1 MKTSIKEQARSL
13 VLLVFLVSFVF
24 LLLCIGQYNLMPA
37 LFALLIGV
45 FSVVACVALAIICL
59 YTIKHKGIRQTLKH
73 LQIINSIENSLIS
86 IGAYSEL
93 INDRVLTP
101 SINIDQKAQEIVIN
115 VNDLRIRSRIESNID
130 IFSSALPDQMIVYKT
145 YLSKDQNTLIIR
157 YKDISKD
164 KRIIFNDEHDF
175 IRWVNEGKPTGFKL
189 DNENTIDLT
198 ENNGILITGKSGSG
212 KSFFAQ
218 QLLIQGIIKH
228 WDISVLDYKR
238 SYQAFKEFCNVAFTV
253 EDIVKELEAILQD
266 LHHRQEVMDEELKT
280 NPEALAIDKGFPV
293 KFVLIEEYLALV
305 NSGADKKTLD
315 RIEKMILEITTT
327 GRSLNV
333 YLCMV
338 LQVSAAT
345 TLNTSIRSN
354 LPIKIVFGNPDRTI
368 YETTFGKSSVPD
380 VMARMDKGEGLVSLD
395 GDIIPFSSPM
405 LACGIKNCLKLLV

>member
-1 MKTSIKEQARSL
+1 M
-13 VLLVFLVSFVF
+13 LLVFLVSLAF
-24 LLLCIGQYNLMPA
+24 LLLSISQYNLMPK
-37 LFALLIGV
+37 LFAFLFGV
-45 FSVVACVALAIICL
+45 FSVVVSIAFAIICL
-59 YTIKHKGIRQTLKH
+59 YVIKHKGIRQSLKQ
-73 LQIINSIENSLIS
+73 LSIIGSIENSLIS

-93 INDRVLTP
+93 FDDRVLTP
-101 SINIDQKAQEIVIN
+101 SIKIDQRAQEIIIN
-115 VNDLRIRSRIESNID
+115 VNDLKIRSRIESNID
-130 IFSSALPDQMIVYKT
+130 IFSSALPDDLIVYKT
-145 YLSKDQNTLIIR
+145 YMSKDENSLIIK
-157 YKDISKD
+157 YKDISKQ
-164 KRIIFNDEHDF
+164 KRLRFEHPEDF
-175 IRWVNEGKPTGFKL
+175 IRWVNTGKETAVRL
-189 DNENTIDLT
+189 DDENDIDLT

-238 SYQAFKEFCNVAFTV
+238 SYQAFNQFCKVAITV
-253 EDIVKELEAILQD
+253 EDIVGELEAILED

-280 NPEALAIDKGFPV
+280 KPEALAIERGFPV

-368 YETTFGKSSVPD
+368 YETTFGKSSVPS
-380 VMARMDKGEGLVSLD
+380 VLSRMDKGEGLVSID

-405 LACGIKNCLKLLV
+405 LLCGLKNCLKLLI